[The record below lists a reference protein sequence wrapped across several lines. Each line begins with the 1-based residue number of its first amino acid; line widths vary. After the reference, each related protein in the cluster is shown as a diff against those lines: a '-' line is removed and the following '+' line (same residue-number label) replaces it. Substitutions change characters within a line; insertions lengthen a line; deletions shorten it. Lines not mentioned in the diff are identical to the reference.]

1 MNKFEKKEMVIE
13 LHKNVKILKEIVIA
27 IQMSFRDIPKIIRE
41 YENKITLEERK
52 KIIV

>member
-27 IQMSFRDIPKIIRE
+27 IQMSFR
-41 YENKITLEERK
+41 ERK